1 MQSCS
6 GQGPGKLNGIR
17 KRCHEVALLTVAV
30 VLTGCGSTPTPAP
43 VDQVY
48 RGYSIH
54 DYERASLTAD
64 TYQVQRGE
72 TLYSIAF
79 RANMDMREIA
89 RLNNLQ
95 EPYTII
101 VGQTLRLRPAAGTSA
116 AATQTTTTANN
127 SATNRTNGIVKPVA
141 SSSQNAYGVTTES
154 EKTTPKQPTSTVNQT
169 PIAVPSTP
177 RVVTTQPPQRQQA
190 SGQIR
195 WQWPTQARVV
205 RRFNSQE
212 PGGRGIEFAGQR
224 GEAIH
229 AAAAG
234 RVVYVGS
241 ALRGYG
247 QLIILKHNDD
257 YITAY
262 GHNDEILVREQQWIE
277 AGQHIATMGSSGRDD
292 VRLRFEL
299 RFRGDSVNPENYLPR
314 NR

>member
-1 MQSCS
+1 MRRYSSQS
-6 GQGPGKLNGIR
+6 PTKLNGIC
-17 KRCHEVALLTVAV
+17 KRYREFALLVAAV
-30 VLTGCGSTPTPAP
+30 TLTGCGSTPSPAP

-48 RGYSIH
+48 RGYSVH
-54 DYERASLTAD
+54 DYERASLSAD

-95 EPYTII
+95 EPYTIF
-101 VGQTLRLRPAAGTSA
+101 VGQTLRLRPAQGVSA
-116 AATQTTTTANN
+116 PATRTATGANN
-127 SATNRTNGIVKPVA
+127 SATNSTNGIVKPVA
-141 SSSQNAYGVTTES
+141 SGSENEYGVTSES
-154 EKTTPKQPTSTVNQT
+154 EKTTPKQTTSTANQT
-169 PIAVPSTP
+169 PTAVPPAP
-177 RVVTTQPPQRQQA
+177 RVVATPPQQRQQA

-195 WQWPTQARVV
+195 WQWPTQASVV

-212 PGGRGIEFAGQR
+212 PGGRGLEFAGQR
-224 GEAIH
+224 GEAIY